1 MMRIGCEA
9 LISTPAIMFILTSI
23 VSTAIVLFKKK
34 K

>member
-9 LISTPAIMFILTSI
+9 LLATPAIMFILTSVI
-23 VSTAIVLFKKK
+23 SSAIILFKKK